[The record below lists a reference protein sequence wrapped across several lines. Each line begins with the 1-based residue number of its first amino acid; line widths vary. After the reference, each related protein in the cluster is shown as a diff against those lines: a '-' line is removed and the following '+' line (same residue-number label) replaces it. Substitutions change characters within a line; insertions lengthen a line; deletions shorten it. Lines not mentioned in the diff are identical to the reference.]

1 LTTRIECSQSKCS
14 GVSQPS
20 ESSQATRWPPH
31 HSEK

>member
-20 ESSQATRWPPH
+20 ESSQATR
-31 HSEK
+31 